1 MKFVTAT
8 HHNGNP
14 FVGLVYKENIIDLQQ
29 LDEVYN
35 GGPSQISNTLIE
47 CIEHGDAFLKK
58 VNELLN
64 SC

>member
-47 CIEHGDAFLKK
+47 
-58 VNELLN
+58 
-64 SC
+64 